1 MTFSQTKKEAGFTL
15 VETLVAISIILVG
28 LSGAFSVIQFGLSSS
43 IAVKDRIISS
53 FLAQEAL
60 EAVRNLKDSNVLKQ
74 NANGD
79 AANPDWLSG
88 VATADGSSGCK
99 TDGTVGC
106 DYNLNDT
113 ATPFTQCSGSCAALN
128 VDANGIF
135 SHASG
140 AGSQAS
146 RFTRTIKIKE
156 LTPANPG
163 EKEARVE
170 VTVSWFGHAFV
181 VVENI
186 TNWFAP

>member
-1 MTFSQTKKEAGFTL
+1 MQFCHTKKEAGFTL

-60 EAVRNLKDSNVLKQ
+60 EAVRNVKDSNVLKE

-106 DYNLNDT
+106 DYNLNN
-113 ATPFTQCSGSCAALN
+113 AVTPFTQCSGACAALN

-135 SHASG
+135 SHA
-140 AGSQAS
+140 AGGQTS
-146 RFTRTIKIKE
+146 RFTRTIKIRE
-156 LTPANPG
+156 LSPTNPG

-170 VTVSWFGHAFV
+170 VTVAWLGHTFV